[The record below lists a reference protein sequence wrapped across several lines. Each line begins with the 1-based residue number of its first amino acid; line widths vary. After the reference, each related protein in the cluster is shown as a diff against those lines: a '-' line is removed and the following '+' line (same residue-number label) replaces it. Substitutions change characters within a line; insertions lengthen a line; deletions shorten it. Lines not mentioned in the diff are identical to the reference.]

1 MTGPWGTFVGGA
13 VETRPG
19 EATGAFPG
27 EPSRPGEGLILN
39 ALALGSQ
46 AQSQGRIELH
56 LCVHSGWL
64 EGPGVEVGSQV
75 GGLK

>member
-1 MTGPWGTFVGGA
+1 MQEGVGMTGPWGTFVGGA

-46 AQSQGRIELH
+46 AQS
-56 LCVHSGWL
+56 
-64 EGPGVEVGSQV
+64 
-75 GGLK
+75 